1 MLDFDKV
8 IEKITSFLKA
18 YNFFVVENHKN
29 NVKYVSTKTS
39 IVIGYDE
46 REYYY
51 FAIVGDKS
59 NISIPLDV
67 NNLTNVFQYDSEK
80 FIRSPFEEFFIDFFM
95 TTNGN
100 LILTGDRT
108 IFEALKRDRDK
119 RAEEYTRQLLQ
130 RQNLDSADKAW
141 LSNNYLEFVKHLDLI
156 DKSSLL
162 QSYELKYSIAKRKL
176 NE

>member
-1 MLDFDKV
+1 MDFDKV
-8 IEKITSFLKA
+8 IEIITSFLKD
-18 YNFFVVENHKN
+18 YNFFVVENYKN
-29 NVKYVSTKTS
+29 DVKYESTKTS
-39 IVIGYDE
+39 IVVGYDE
-46 REYYY
+46 RENYY
-51 FAIVGDKS
+51 FTIVGDKS

-67 NNLTNVFQYDSEK
+67 NNLTNVFQYDTEK
-80 FIRSPFEEFFIDFFM
+80 YIRSPFEEFFIDFFM

-100 LILTGDRT
+100 LILIGDRS
-108 IFEALKRDRDK
+108 IFEALKKDRDK

-141 LSNNYLEFVKHLDLI
+141 LSNNYREFVRHLDLI

-162 QSYELKYSIAKRKL
+162 KSYELKYLIAKRKL